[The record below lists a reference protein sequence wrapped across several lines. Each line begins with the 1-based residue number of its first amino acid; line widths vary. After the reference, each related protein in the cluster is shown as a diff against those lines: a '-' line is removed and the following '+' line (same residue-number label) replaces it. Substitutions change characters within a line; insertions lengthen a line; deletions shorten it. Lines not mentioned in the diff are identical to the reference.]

1 MTLFRK
7 TLGQKGERAAERF
20 LKKSGH
26 RILARNFKVPS
37 GEIDLVAQ
45 EKKSGCIVFAEVKTR
60 TDESVASGE
69 QAVGRQKQRHIV
81 RAAEAFVKAKRV
93 PDDTPLR
100 FDVLAVTFDA
110 AGKPLVR
117 HTPAAF
123 RP

>member
-7 TLGQKGERAAERF
+7 SLGQKGERAAERF
-20 LKKSGH
+20 LRKAGC
-26 RILARNFKVPS
+26 RILARNFKAAG

-45 EKKSGCIVFAEVKTR
+45 EKASGRIVFAEVKTR
-60 TDESVASGE
+60 SDESVASGE
-69 QAVGRQKQRHIV
+69 QAVGRRKQQHIV
-81 RAAEAFVKAKRV
+81 RAARAFLKAKRIA
-93 PDDTPLR
+93 DDMPMR

-110 AGKPLVR
+110 EGRPVVR